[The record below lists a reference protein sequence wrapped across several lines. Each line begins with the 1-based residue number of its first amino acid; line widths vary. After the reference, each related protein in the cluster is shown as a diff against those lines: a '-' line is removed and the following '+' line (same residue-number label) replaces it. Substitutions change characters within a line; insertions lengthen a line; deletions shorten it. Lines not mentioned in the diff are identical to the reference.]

1 MDNEHHRW
9 NRQRAEHCLFFKG
22 GMMDERLPKW
32 IYILFLVFAGFSVG
46 TGLYFVLPFIWHMI
60 IGLGFCVVL
69 AYLWISIIL

>member
-22 GMMDERLPKW
+22 GMMDERLPNVDTFCFPPPPPPTR
-32 IYILFLVFAGFSVG
+32 Y
-46 TGLYFVLPFIWHMI
+46 MI